1 MPTKAA
7 LLRGRL
13 IFYYFIYVK
22 TLIFVFRALTSAW
35 QCCKMKK
42 IIFSEALMG
51 EKKNYGKLVKAL
63 QIAAGV
69 MMLAMVVVCIILI
82 QKYNIKV
89 SNIPELSKM
98 ITGGTATIAF
108 VVIAFSVVKS
118 FALVFP
124 PAVVFSIAA
133 YMLPNYFVALLV
145 NLVSVVLSLAIPYF
159 LGKFTGAG
167 MVDTLKGKF
176 KAIKKLDDFAGA
188 NEMQTVAVVKLS
200 GLLPGDLSSLLFGAM
215 NISFK
220 NFFIGANLG
229 MLPLVIVYT
238 GFGTALKTVGEKP
251 WLTAIPVVAIVVFVL
266 ISSLITKNMVKK
278 NKQNQ
283 QETVNE

>member
-1 MPTKAA
+1 MEKN
-7 LLRGRL
+7 
-13 IFYYFIYVK
+13 V
-22 TLIFVFRALTSAW
+22 
-35 QCCKMKK
+35 
-42 IIFSEALMG
+42 FSEASME
-51 EKKNYGKLVKAL
+51 EKKNYGKLVKVL

-69 MMLAMVVVCIILI
+69 MMLAMVVLCIILI

-98 ITGGTATIAF
+98 ITGGTATIAL

-124 PAVVFSIAA
+124 PAVVFSICA
-133 YMLPNYFVALLV
+133 YMMPNYFSAFLV
-145 NLVSVVLSLAIPYF
+145 NLVSVALSLAIPYF

-188 NEMQTVAVVKLS
+188 NEMQTVFVVKLS

-215 NISFK
+215 NTSFK
-220 NFFIGANLG
+220 NFFLGANLG

-266 ISSLITKNMVKK
+266 ISSLITKNMIKK
-278 NKQNQ
+278 NKQKQ
-283 QETVNE
+283 QESTNE

>member
-1 MPTKAA
+1 M
-7 LLRGRL
+7 
-13 IFYYFIYVK
+13 
-22 TLIFVFRALTSAW
+22 
-35 QCCKMKK
+35 Q
-42 IIFSEALMG
+42 
-51 EKKNYGKLVKAL
+51 EKKNYGKLVKVL

-69 MMLAMVVVCIILI
+69 VMLAMVVLCIVLI

-108 VVIAFSVVKS
+108 VVIAFSVIKS

-124 PAVVFSIAA
+124 PAVVFSICA
-133 YMLPNYFVALLV
+133 YMMPNYFSAFLV
-145 NLVSVVLSLAIPYF
+145 NLVSVALSLAIPYF

-188 NEMQTVAVVKLS
+188 NEMQTVFVVKLS

-215 NISFK
+215 NTSFK

-238 GFGTALKTVGEKP
+238 GFGTALKTIGEKP
-251 WLTAIPVVAIVVFVL
+251 WLTAIPVVAIIVFVI
-266 ISSLITKNMVKK
+266 ISGIITKGIIKK
-278 NKQNQ
+278 NKEKQ
-283 QETVNE
+283 QVTTNE